1 MLIRENF
8 TEEFSDAQT
17 TLNKI
22 YFPKLSAQAPLNINN
37 QLLFTLNYTTFVNI
51 T

>member
-17 TLNKI
+17 TLRVGDEI
-22 YFPKLSAQAPLNINN
+22 ISHIFSI
-37 QLLFTLNYTTFVNI
+37 FGFW
-51 T
+51 

>member
-17 TLNKI
+17 TLN
-22 YFPKLSAQAPLNINN
+22 AGN
-37 QLLFTLNYTTFVNI
+37 TFSSDNFH
-51 T
+51 